1 MTFSFR
7 SSEFLNA
14 KLLHDLT
21 CLILTASVNFSVFYC
36 GFSDDATS
44 VTSGRLE
51 HEESTKTE
59 FNMQYSI
66 TPVNHLRMS
75 ADVAKLPGY
84 VFCVNSSRAWPLFGC
99 ILKVCCSHS
108 PFPIVS
114 GFAQQTS
121 GALLCRT
128 LMLTTSFLLRL
139 RVHFKAVLTSAMQ

>member
-84 VFCVNSSRAWPLFGC
+84 VYFVSIRPEHGRCLAGFLMNVTVTHRFLFF
-99 ILKVCCSHS
+99 L
-108 PFPIVS
+108 
-114 GFAQQTS
+114 
-121 GALLCRT
+121 ALLNKH
-128 LMLTTSFLLRL
+128 
-139 RVHFKAVLTSAMQ
+139 RVHYFVGR